1 MKNNKLSS
9 KKNQELLLTTHTEI
23 YHLVREIEN
32 IKNIATGIQHLIED
46 RLQPIAKRKKTCKFC
61 GIIISFGSETNE
73 VSQTVYD
80 SFDHIYSEIP
90 M

>member
-1 MKNNKLSS
+1 MSS
-9 KKNQELLLTTHTEI
+9 KKNQELLLTPHAEI
-23 YHLVREIEN
+23 YYLEREIEN
-32 IKNIATGIQHLIED
+32 IKNIATRIQNLIED
-46 RLQPIAKRKKTCKFC
+46 RLQRLPKHEKTCKFC

-73 VSQTVYD
+73 VSQSIYD